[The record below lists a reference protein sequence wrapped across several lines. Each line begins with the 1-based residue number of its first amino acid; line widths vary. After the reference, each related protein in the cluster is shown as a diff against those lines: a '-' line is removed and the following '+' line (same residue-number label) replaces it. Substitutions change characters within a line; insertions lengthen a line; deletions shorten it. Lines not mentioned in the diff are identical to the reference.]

1 MDPNNVP
8 FARSMPLRARM
19 DPASVPTDQANQQA
33 ADPTGANQRMMV
45 PGMQVDVA
53 QQGQRMPVM
62 PANGQQFMQG
72 YPQQGYPTGV
82 QPAMS
87 AVAAMTAGG
96 AEVTLKA
103 ENILLEEFEHASAA
117 AYQAKDSTASLL
129 NLDLLATAALATG
142 GGVLVSSYSQSNR
155 LTVTLVIAVVL
166 AIGSLLSFGFFVR
179 LLDLSRDYR
188 DNLITMN
195 LIKEFYIQR
204 IGPRLPELPAA
215 FYKRLADVPRSR
227 TLGFGMA
234 TLTITVALLTSL
246 AVAGAVGQ
254 ARQLWAVYTTT
265 FAPYSPE
272 VYIGGAGFPY
282 FWELLGAALS
292 LLLLYV
298 YFLSATQQR
307 MLRRP
312 ASRS

>member
-19 DPASVPTDQANQQA
+19 GPASVPADRADQQV
-33 ADPTGANQRMMV
+33 ADPSGANQRMMV
-45 PGMQVDVA
+45 PGASM
-53 QQGQRMPVM
+53 
-62 PANGQQFMQG
+62 NGQPYPQG
-72 YPQQGYPTGV
+72 YPQQGFPTGA

-87 AVAAMTAGG
+87 AIAAMSAGG

-129 NLDLLATAALATG
+129 NLYLLATAALATG
-142 GGVLVSSYSQSNR
+142 GGVLLSSYSQTNR
-155 LTVTLVIAVVL
+155 LTITLVIAVVL
-166 AIGSLLSFGFFVR
+166 IISSILSFGFFVR
-179 LLDLSRDYR
+179 LLDLARDYR
-188 DNLITMN
+188 DSLITMN

-227 TLGFGMA
+227 ALGFGIT
-234 TLTITVALLTSL
+234 TLNITVALLTSL
-246 AVAGAVGQ
+246 AVAGAIGQ
-254 ARQLWAVYTTT
+254 ARQLWAVYTST

-272 VYIGGAGFPY
+272 VYIGGVGMPY
-282 FWELLGAALS
+282 FWELLAAALA

-307 MLRRP
+307 MFRRP
-312 ASRS
+312 APHA

>member
-1 MDPNNVP
+1 MDPNNIP

-19 DPASVPTDQANQQA
+19 EPASGPMDPADQQGDQ
-33 ADPTGANQRMMV
+33 TGVSQRMMV
-45 PGMQVDVA
+45 PGMQMGVA
-53 QQGQRMPVM
+53 QQGPRMPSL
-62 PANGQQFMQG
+62 PANGQQYMQS
-72 YPQQGYPTGV
+72 YPQQGFPTGA

-87 AVAAMTAGG
+87 AIAAMSAGG

-129 NLDLLATAALATG
+129 NLYLLATAALATG
-142 GGVLVSSYSQSNR
+142 GGVLLSSYSASNR

-166 AIGSLLSFGFFVR
+166 AISSILSFGFFVR
-179 LLDLSRDYR
+179 LLDLARDYR

-215 FYKRLADVPRSR
+215 FYKRLVDVPRSR
-227 TLGFGMA
+227 ALGFGMA
-234 TLTITVALLTSL
+234 TLNITVALLTSL

-254 ARQLWAVYTTT
+254 ARQLWAVYTST

-272 VYIGGAGFPY
+272 VTIGGAGLPY
-282 FWELLGAALS
+282 FWELLGAALT
-292 LLLLYV
+292 LLVLYV

-307 MLRRP
+307 MFRRP
-312 ASRS
+312 APQS

>member
-1 MDPNNVP
+1 MDPNNIP

-19 DPASVPTDQANQQA
+19 EPASGAADRADQQA
-33 ADPTGANQRMMV
+33 VDSTGASQRMLV
-45 PGMQVDVA
+45 PGMPMNSQPYA
-53 QQGQRMPVM
+53 QS
-62 PANGQQFMQG
+62 
-72 YPQQGYPTGV
+72 YPQQGFPTGA
-82 QPAMS
+82 QPAIS
-87 AVAAMTAGG
+87 AIAAMSAGG

-129 NLDLLATAALATG
+129 NLYLLATAALATG
-142 GGVLVSSYSQSNR
+142 GGVLLSSYSQTNR
-155 LTVTLVIAVVL
+155 LTVTLVITVVL
-166 AIGSLLSFGFFVR
+166 VISSILSFGFFVR
-179 LLDLSRDYR
+179 LLDLARDYR

-227 TLGFGMA
+227 ALGFGMT
-234 TLTITVALLTSL
+234 TLNITVALLTGL
-246 AVAGAVGQ
+246 AVAGVVGQ

-272 VYIGGAGFPY
+272 VYIGGAGVPY
-282 FWELLGAALS
+282 FWELLAAALA
-292 LLLLYV
+292 LLLLYI

-307 MLRRP
+307 VFRRP
-312 ASRS
+312 APQA

>member
-1 MDPNNVP
+1 
-8 FARSMPLRARM
+8 
-19 DPASVPTDQANQQA
+19 
-33 ADPTGANQRMMV
+33 MMV
-45 PGMQVDVA
+45 PGMQMGVA
-53 QQGQRMPVM
+53 QQGPRMPSM
-62 PANGQQFMQG
+62 PSNGQQYRQG
-72 YPQQGYPTGV
+72 YPQQSFPTGA

-87 AVAAMTAGG
+87 AIAAMSAGG

-129 NLDLLATAALATG
+129 NLYLLATAALATG
-142 GGVLVSSYSQSNR
+142 GGVLLSSYSASNR
-155 LTVTLVIAVVL
+155 LTVSLVIAVVL
-166 AIGSLLSFGFFVR
+166 AISSILSFGFFVR
-179 LLDLSRDYR
+179 LLDLARDYR

-215 FYKRLADVPRSR
+215 FYKRLVDVPRSR
-227 TLGFGMA
+227 ALGFGMA

-254 ARQLWAVYTTT
+254 ARQLWAVYSTT

-272 VYIGGAGFPY
+272 VNIGGAGVPY
-282 FWELLGAALS
+282 FWELLGAALT
-292 LLLLYV
+292 LLVLYV

-307 MLRRP
+307 MFRRP
-312 ASRS
+312 AP